1 MSRWESRKGC
11 GVGMAS
17 RPCRS
22 QGTLAFSLT
31 FIRSALETL
40 EQNRDL
46 EKTADCSENRRQDGC
61 RRSTGGAGNTPAEPC
76 CSDRRWEGG
85 RGGGTRVRLSH
96 WCLDSTYAA
105 SPTAQWGADWGL
117 WGPAGLSLSP
127 GLSFKLPKCPC
138 FLIGETT
145 CYECCEPLS
154 TAAGTQ

>member
-11 GVGMAS
+11 GVGMGS

-31 FIRSALETL
+31 FIRSALEAL

-46 EKTADCSENRRQDGC
+46 EKIADCSENRRQDGC
-61 RRSTGGAGNTPAEPC
+61 RRSTGGAGNTPAEPMLQ
-76 CSDRRWEGG
+76 RQEVGG
-85 RGGGTRVRLSH
+85 GTGGTRVRLSH
-96 WCLDSTYAA
+96 WCLDSPYMS

-117 WGPAGLSLSP
+117 WGPEGLSLSP

-138 FLIGETT
+138 FLIGETR
-145 CYECCEPLS
+145 CCEPLS
-154 TAAGTQ
+154 TASGTQ

>member
-1 MSRWESRKGC
+1 MG
-11 GVGMAS
+11 S

-31 FIRSALETL
+31 FIRSALEAL

-46 EKTADCSENRRQDGC
+46 EKIADCSENSRQDEC
-61 RRSTGGAGNTPAEPC
+61 RRSTGGAGDTPAEPMLQGQ
-76 CSDRRWEGG
+76 EVGG
-85 RGGGTRVRLSH
+85 KGVGRGTRVRLSH
-96 WCLDSTYAA
+96 WCLGSTYAA

-138 FLIGETT
+138 FLIGETR
-145 CYECCEPLS
+145 CCECCEPLS
-154 TAAGTQ
+154 TASGTQ

>member
-1 MSRWESRKGC
+1 MSRWESSRGC

-31 FIRSALETL
+31 FIQSALETL

-85 RGGGTRVRLSH
+85 WGGGQGSDSHTGVLIAHMRL
-96 WCLDSTYAA
+96 
-105 SPTAQWGADWGL
+105 
-117 WGPAGLSLSP
+117 
-127 GLSFKLPKCPC
+127 LPQPSGG
-138 FLIGETT
+138 LIGA
-145 CYECCEPLS
+145 S
-154 TAAGTQ
+154 GAQQA